1 MLVLF
6 VDFFQILLW
15 KAANSICWFA
25 HMHKLD
31 YHKKEGCPK
40 HFPEILTHIP
50 CNRIQD
56 QYSQFC
62 LFMYLACRCMCKLRI
77 QSCFLFL
84 CCLVFLA
91 VVGILKFFSV
101 LFIPWNLRLCMCIH
115 VTLQGFVSTSNQSC
129 FVLRFV
135 RKEASLPSILTL
147 INLVIHVSKRCFMK
161 K

>member
-1 MLVLF
+1 
-6 VDFFQILLW
+6 
-15 KAANSICWFA
+15 
-25 HMHKLD
+25 MHNLD
-31 YHKKEGCPK
+31 NQKKESCPK
-40 HFPEILTHIP
+40 HFPKILTHVP
-50 CNRIQD
+50 GSRILAH

-101 LFIPWNLRLCMCIH
+101 LFIPLSVQLCMCIH
-115 VTLQGFVSTSNQSC
+115 ASLQGYVSTSNQSC
-129 FVLRFV
+129 FILRFV